1 MPYPFHF
8 VKVCEETAKKEGGLM
23 QYRRITSVV
32 LAILAVTALTAA
44 GASAQS
50 IPQQAQSGGIAMPT
64 KVTGDDPVNI
74 SSNFDTGNEQVR
86 ESYTVG
92 PQPNKERRQRSE
104 RGIED
109 AATPTE
115 AAPTEAA
122 PTEADPTEADP
133 TKAAPTSGIPASY
146 SGDSGSGAPAPAPTP
161 EPKAKAEL
169 PKTGG
174 SKVASLFALGAGVL
188 LVGAGLLLR
197 RISK

>member
-1 MPYPFHF
+1 
-8 VKVCEETAKKEGGLM
+8 M
-23 QYRRITSVV
+23 QHRRITSVV
-32 LAILAVTALTAA
+32 LAILVVTALSAA

-50 IPQQAQSGGIAMPT
+50 IPQQAQSGDVAMPT

-74 SSNFDTGNEQVR
+74 SSNFETGNEQIS
-86 ESYTVG
+86 ESHRVG
-92 PQPNKERRQRSE
+92 PQPKERRQRGE
-104 RGIED
+104 RGTEY

-122 PTEADPTEADP
+122 PTEAAPSSGNP
-133 TKAAPTSGIPASY
+133 TKSG
-146 SGDSGSGAPAPAPTP
+146 GSGSTPAPVHPSQS
-161 EPKAKAEL
+161 EAKAEL

-174 SKVASLFALGAGVL
+174 SSVASLFALGAGVV